1 MPRTTANDGNPELL
15 GDSLALARTQLAGQ
29 IADENSLDG
38 RTMGT
43 LGFNGALMLEDVSK
57 AVANNARRFTA
68 KRRALQAA
76 LVILAIGLP
85 AAALL
90 IALA

>member
-43 LGFNGALMLEDVSK
+43 LGFNGALLAADL
-57 AVANNARRFTA
+57 VAR
-68 KRRALQAA
+68 
-76 LVILAIGLP
+76 GLL